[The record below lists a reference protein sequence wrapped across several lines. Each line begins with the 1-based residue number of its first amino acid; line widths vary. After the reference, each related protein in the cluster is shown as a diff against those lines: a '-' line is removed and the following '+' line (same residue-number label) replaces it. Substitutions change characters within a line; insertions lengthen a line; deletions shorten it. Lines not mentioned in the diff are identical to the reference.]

1 MKKILI
7 IGGTGFIGFNIAKKL
22 QKKSNYVVH
31 IADNLS
37 RGQLDNYILNLI
49 SHKNV
54 KFIEGDFTLS
64 SSFNLL
70 DNDYDYVYML
80 ASIVGVNNTLEK
92 PDQIIRVNSLLVI
105 KTLDWI
111 KKSSIKKV
119 LYTSTS
125 ENYAGTI
132 DTFGFTIP
140 TPETIPLTISEISHP
155 RFTYAV
161 TKMLGESAFLNYS
174 KVYDFEACIIRYHNV
189 YGPRMGFKHVIP
201 HLAERFISNESPFKI
216 YGAEQTRAF
225 CFIDDAIEG
234 TILAMENDKTNGE
247 IINIGTQEEITINE
261 LVRAAGDFFE
271 YKGEYVNEKTFPGST
286 MRRCPDISKAR
297 NYINYNPK
305 VGWKDGLK
313 ITLSWY
319 KDFFENKNEI
329 FETSFKKPSDV

>member
-22 QKKSNYVVH
+22 QKKSNYVIH

-37 RGQLDNYILNLI
+37 RGQLDNYILDLI

-70 DNDYDYVYML
+70 DNNYDYVYML

-105 KTLDWI
+105 QTLDWI
-111 KKSSIKKV
+111 KKSSVKKV
-119 LYTSTS
+119 VYTSTS

-161 TKMLGESAFLNYS
+161 TKILGESAFLNYS
-174 KVYDFEACIIRYHNV
+174 KIYDFEACIIRYHNV

-225 CFIDDAIEG
+225 CFIDDAVEG
-234 TILAMENDKTNGE
+234 TILAMENDKTNDE
-247 IINIGTQEEITINE
+247 IIHIGTQEEITIDE
-261 LVRAAGDFFE
+261 LVRESGNFFG
-271 YKGEYVNEKTFPGST
+271 YKGKYTNEKTFPGST
-286 MRRCPDISKAR
+286 KRRCPDISKAR
-297 NYINYNPK
+297 DYINYNPK
-305 VGWKDGLK
+305 VSWKDGLK

-319 KDFFENKNEI
+319 RDFFENKNEI
-329 FETSFKKPSDV
+329 FETSFKKPF